1 VVSIRPLSV
10 SDYDDWLEV
19 YRVYA
24 EHYQSE
30 LTEEGVSTTWNWLMD
45 NENPLTG
52 IVADFEGKLI
62 GLAHFRALPNPLRA
76 INVGFL
82 HDLVVIPQERG
93 SDTAQLLI
101 DEIKSIGKR
110 EKWTKIRW
118 NTRDD
123 NYRARAF
130 YDKVATKTNW
140 TVYEIE
146 LD

>member
-1 VVSIRPLSV
+1 MVSIRALSV

-62 GLAHFRALPNPLRA
+62 GLAHFRALPNRW
-76 INVGFL
+76 
-82 HDLVVIPQERG
+82 
-93 SDTAQLLI
+93 LLAAGGRWKV
-101 DEIKSIGKR
+101 EVRSE
-110 EKWTKIRW
+110 EKGG
-118 NTRDD
+118 N
-123 NYRARAF
+123 
-130 YDKVATKTNW
+130 
-140 TVYEIE
+140 
-146 LD
+146 